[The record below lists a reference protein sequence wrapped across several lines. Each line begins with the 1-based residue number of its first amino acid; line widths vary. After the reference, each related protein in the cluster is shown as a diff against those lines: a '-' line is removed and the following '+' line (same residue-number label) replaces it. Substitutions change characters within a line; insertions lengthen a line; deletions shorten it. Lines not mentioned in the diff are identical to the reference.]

1 MTLKLTMMNQ
11 RLLIFLWSIHR
22 PQKELSTQLITKY
35 YLIGLN
41 HYNDFSGSVN
51 DWFSSYSNNRKQTI
65 QVGQQVSDK
74 ANITRGVPQGSGLDR
89 LLLLLYVND
98 IHKCSNKLRF
108 YLFADAYINVFYI
121 PLR

>member
-1 MTLKLTMMNQ
+1 MTFKLTMNQ

-22 PQKELSTQLITKY
+22 PQKKLSTQLITKY

-41 HYNDFSGSVN
+41 HYNGFGGSVN

-65 QVGQQVSDK
+65 QIGQQISDK
-74 ANITRGVPQGSGLDR
+74 ANITSGVPQGSGLGL

-108 YLFADAYINVFYI
+108 YLFADDTNI
-121 PLR
+121 LSTLLKM